1 MSSPLLFCRTLQSL
15 LRDRGIE
22 YALTSGMACVEYG
35 LQQNTKDSDWIIRL
49 ADIAA
54 LVELLCDQERGVSG
68 RNWRVSYRGLFGAPL
83 DLEYL
88 QGGWT
93 SHVAIVEHPESPE
106 RHVDVFGR
114 PPRIAEEALSHL
126 SSGTASRSMV
136 ARMKKTD
143 RPKDWPIV
151 NGLAL
156 QDYYAG
162 LPEAVFH
169 LREPDILRLAWGRVP
184 DGARDDMI
192 AERPLLAHLE
202 RLDPCRLD
210 RMLLIERTL
219 WECINRERYRVYQRA
234 WKDFYRDWQ
243 RDRVGEWPTS
253 EPFFQQHRMVCAAV
267 RQHCL
272 PAAPLAALA
281 RRTELYDAGLNRAR
295 SLVAATD
302 EELSMVAMPLGII
315 LT

>member
-1 MSSPLLFCRTLQSL
+1 MSSPLLFCRTHKAL
-15 LRDRGIE
+15 LRDRHIK

-35 LQQNTKDSDWIIRL
+35 LPQNTKDSDWIISP
-49 ADIAA
+49 AGIAA
-54 LVELLCDQERGVSG
+54 LVELLCDQERGLTG
-68 RNWRVSYRGLFGAPL
+68 RHWRVSYRGLFGAPL
-83 DLEYL
+83 DPEYL

-93 SHVAIVEHPESPE
+93 SHVAVVEHPDSSE

-114 PPRIAEEALSHL
+114 PPRIAEEALTHL

-151 NGLAL
+151 NGLTL

-162 LPEAVFH
+162 LPEAVLH

-184 DGARDDMI
+184 NAARDDI
-192 AERPLLAHLE
+192 VAERPLLAHLE
-202 RLDPCRLD
+202 SLDPSRLD

-219 WECINRERYRVYQRA
+219 WECINRERLS
-234 WKDFYRDWQ
+234 
-243 RDRVGEWPTS
+243 GLPTGM
-253 EPFFQQHRMVCAAV
+253 EGFLPALAAV
-267 RQHCL
+267 
-272 PAAPLAALA
+272 A
-281 RRTELYDAGLNRAR
+281 RRTELYVAGRNRAR

-302 EELSMVAMPLGII
+302 EELAMVAMPLGII
-315 LT
+315 LPRA